1 MEMRIGA
8 QIGKEPGDRTDA
20 EAIHDE
26 VLITDFLLMVCS
38 VCILLEHNPEMTPS
52 TMV

>member
-8 QIGKEPGDRTDA
+8 QIGKEPGDRADT

-38 VCILLEHNPEMTPS
+38 VCILLKHNPEMTPS
-52 TMV
+52 TMI